1 MLRLPFSALRIL
13 KRLQH
18 NSIFFDFVFRLQFTM
33 SVVREIYEV
42 LCEHYDSRP
51 LESGWLGNPVEVVIG
66 SVLAQGTTWRVVLKV
81 LELLRARSLL
91 NFRAIVEADGV
102 LLSDL
107 IRTVSFH
114 VKKTQRLKD
123 IAQLFLSYGNGN
135 INNFFARDI
144 DLIRKE
150 LLRVQ
155 GVNPSTVDNIIL
167 YAGKLPIYVVD
178 IYTARIFRRHGIVHR
193 GASDA
198 DIQQFM
204 HFELVPDEQP
214 CGAELFSVFQT
225 LMVKIGRT
233 FCNISQPNCVRC
245 PLSVLL
251 PESGVCDI
259 EIQDE
264 STIQI
269 IPVILAN
276 RLRLKPNR
284 PKIPALSP
292 TQLKPIISEAKQQQ
306 QPKTKNQITQ
316 TPPKPKS
323 KTKQKIAT
331 NTQHKKDQTQ
341 QPPQPQQQNK
351 QLDKELNLSDVE
363 KSIVDKIGFE
373 PVQIDQVVQA
383 TQLPVHIVRANIA
396 ILEMRKILR
405 QVEGNRVE
413 RNPEL

>member
-1 MLRLPFSALRIL
+1 
-13 KRLQH
+13 
-18 NSIFFDFVFRLQFTM
+18 M

-51 LESGWLGNPVEVVIG
+51 LEGGWLDNPVEVIIG

-81 LELLRARSLL
+81 LDLLRDRSLL
-91 NFRAIVEADGV
+91 SFRAIVEADVV

-107 IRTVSFH
+107 IRTAGFH

-123 IAQLFLSYGNGN
+123 IAQLFLSYDNGN
-135 INNFFARDI
+135 INNFFACDI

-155 GVNPSTVDNIIL
+155 GLSPSTVDNIIL

-178 IYTARIFRRHGIVHR
+178 IYTARVFRRHGIVSR

-198 DIQQFM
+198 DIQQFI
-204 HFELVPDEQP
+204 HYELVPDEQP
-214 CGAELFSVFQT
+214 YGAELFSVFQT
-225 LMVKIGRT
+225 MMVKIGRT
-233 FCNISQPNCVRC
+233 FCNVSQPDCVRC

-251 PESGVCDI
+251 PEFGVCDI
-259 EIQDE
+259 EIKDE

-292 TQLKPIISEAKQQQ
+292 IQLKPIISETKKQ
-306 QPKTKNQITQ
+306 QPKTKNQITPTQ
-316 TPPKPKS
+316 PKPK
-323 KTKQKIAT
+323 QKNST
-331 NTQHKKDQTQ
+331 NTQPPKAQTQ
-341 QPPQPQQQNK
+341 HQQLPQPQQTK
-351 QLDKELNLSDVE
+351 QLDKELNLSEVE
-363 KSIVDKIGFE
+363 RSIVDKIGFE
-373 PVQIDQVVQA
+373 PVQIDLIVQA
-383 TQLPVHIVRANIA
+383 TRLPVHIVRANIA

-413 RNPEL
+413 RNQE